1 MSTDTGIDL
10 VAYAPRSAQARTIQI
25 KTNLGPKPGK
35 AALDWW
41 IRASVP
47 AQIIALVDLSTMKV
61 WLLLKEE
68 LPTLAQ
74 QQPSGRFHLYMVLEA
89 TRKPHKTGKLL
100 NMSDF
105 DTYLIETRAPDLF

>member
-47 AQIIALVDLSTMKV
+47 AQIIALVDLSSMKV

-74 QQPSGRFHLYMVLEA
+74 QQPPGRFHFHMFPEA
-89 TRKPHKTGKLL
+89 TRKPHGAGKLV
-100 NMSDF
+100 NMGDF
-105 DTYLIETRAPDLF
+105 ATYLIESRAPDLF